1 VATTQRPGATDGPAL
16 TAVPGAK
23 PKAPLF
29 KHPWRIAIVV
39 GALIVVV
46 NLGIWG
52 LHSSDTSRGGRTFPV
67 AIDDV
72 TPEPG
77 ELIRPQD
84 TVTAD
89 LRNDLTGVLI
99 LAGPGVNER
108 IPEDQL
114 ERVEPLGQISFR
126 PGPGHDIRQFN
137 PGTWS
142 ATVLF
147 WPQGKPE
154 PTHPNAYGWSF
165 RVGA

>member
-1 VATTQRPGATDGPAL
+1 VIVAAAL
-16 TAVPGAK
+16 LAV
-23 PKAPLF
+23 
-29 KHPWRIAIVV
+29 I
-39 GALIVVV
+39 

-52 LHSSDTSRGGRTFPV
+52 LHQSDTSRGGRTFPV
-67 AIDDV
+67 AVDDV

-77 ELIRPQD
+77 ELLRPQD

-99 LAGPGVNER
+99 LTGPGFSER

-126 PGPGHDIRQFN
+126 PGPGQDLRQFA
-137 PGTWS
+137 PGGWS
-142 ATVLF
+142 ATVLY
-147 WPQGKPE
+147 WQQGKPE
-154 PTHPNAYGWSF
+154 PQHPGAYGWSF